1 MRKLASAPVA
11 EAADGA
17 KDKKIDTVSEKS
29 LFGKMID
36 TKKAVKAYLNGEL
49 SLSEIQS
56 MGIEIG

>member
-1 MRKLASAPVA
+1 MRKPASAPIA
-11 EAADGA
+11 EAADGV
-17 KDKKIDTVSEKS
+17 KDTKIETVSEKS

-49 SLSEIQS
+49 SLSEIKS